1 MRKKLFMTAFF
12 NRKPEIKAALLVL
25 LGIALFIFGFSFLKR
40 SSIFEND
47 KVIHTVYDEVEGL
60 VVGAKVTIN
69 GLVIGNV
76 SEIDFLPGST
86 KIVVSMRIDED
97 LNFSSDSKA
106 VFYEAGLIGGKA
118 ISIDPVFN
126 SKNTIRSNDTIPSEV
141 KPGLTEL
148 INRQIA
154 PLQEKIE
161 SMLTSVDSL
170 FSGVS
175 NVLNYETQNNL
186 KNTLENLSQSVNN
199 INRSSER
206 LIDVIDENRSALN
219 LSFKNAAA
227 ATKNINKLSDSLAK
241 IDFTNTFSK
250 LSESLNNINN
260 ILTKVENGEGTL
272 GKFINNEDLYNN
284 LSRSSKELEELLSDL
299 KSNPSRYVQFSL
311 FGKKQKPYQPN
322 K

>member
-1 MRKKLFMTAFF
+1 MTTLF
-12 NRKPEIKAALLVL
+12 NRKPEIKTALLVI
-25 LGIALFIFGFSFLKR
+25 LGISLFIFGFSFLKR
-40 SSIFEND
+40 SSIFENN
-47 KVIHTVYDEVEGL
+47 KIVHTIYDEVEGL

-76 SEIDFLPGST
+76 SMIDFLPGST
-86 KIVVSMRIDED
+86 KILVSMRIDKD
-97 LNFSSDSKA
+97 LNFSPNSKA

-118 ISIDPVFN
+118 ISIEPVFD
-126 SKNTIRSNDTIPSEV
+126 SKNIIKSNDTIASDV

-199 INRSSER
+199 INMSSEA
-206 LIDVIDENRSALN
+206 LIEVIDENRSSLN
-219 LSFKNAAA
+219 ISFKNAAN
-227 ATKNINKLSDSLAK
+227 ATKNINELTDSLSK
-241 IDFTNTFSK
+241 IDFTNTFNK
-250 LSESLNNINN
+250 LSESLNNINT
-260 ILTKVENGEGTL
+260 ILSKVENGEGTL
-272 GKFINNEDLYNN
+272 GKFINSEELYQN
-284 LSRSSKELEELLSDL
+284 LSQSSKELEELLSDL
-299 KSNPSRYVQFSL
+299 KANPSRYVQFSL
-311 FGKKQKPYQPN
+311 FGKKQKPYQP
-322 K
+322 KK

>member
-1 MRKKLFMTAFF
+1 MTTLFK
-12 NRKPEIKAALLVL
+12 RKPEIKTALLVI
-25 LGIALFIFGFSFLKR
+25 LGISLFIFGFSFLKR
-40 SSIFEND
+40 SSIFENN
-47 KVIHTVYDEVEGL
+47 KIVHTIYDEVEGL

-76 SEIDFLPGST
+76 SMIDFLPGST
-86 KIVVSMRIDED
+86 KILVSMRIDKD
-97 LNFSSDSKA
+97 LNFSPNSKA

-118 ISIDPVFN
+118 ISIEPVFD
-126 SKNTIRSNDTIPSEV
+126 SKNIIKSNDTIASDV

-199 INRSSER
+199 INKSSES
-206 LIDVIDENRSALN
+206 LIEVIDENRSALN
-219 LSFKNAAA
+219 ISFKNAAN
-227 ATKNINKLSDSLAK
+227 ATKNINELTDSLSK
-241 IDFTNTFSK
+241 IDFTNTFNK
-250 LSESLNNINN
+250 LSESLNNINT
-260 ILTKVENGEGTL
+260 ILSKVENGEGTL
-272 GKFINNEDLYNN
+272 GKFINSEELYQN
-284 LSRSSKELEELLSDL
+284 LSQSSKELEELLSDL
-299 KSNPSRYVQFSL
+299 KANPSRYVQFSL
-311 FGKKQKPYQPN
+311 FGKKQKPYQP
-322 K
+322 KK

>member
-1 MRKKLFMTAFF
+1 MTTLFK
-12 NRKPEIKAALLVL
+12 RKPEIKTALLVI
-25 LGIALFIFGFSFLKR
+25 LGISLFIFGFSFLKR
-40 SSIFEND
+40 SSIFENN
-47 KVIHTVYDEVEGL
+47 KIVHTIYDEVEGL

-76 SEIDFLPGST
+76 SMIDFLPGST
-86 KIVVSMRIDED
+86 KIVVSMRIDKD
-97 LNFSSDSKA
+97 LNFSPNSKA

-118 ISIDPVFN
+118 ISIEPVFD
-126 SKNTIRSNDTIPSEV
+126 SKNIIKSNDTIASDV

-199 INRSSER
+199 INMSSEA
-206 LIDVIDENRSALN
+206 LIEVIDENRSALN
-219 LSFKNAAA
+219 MSFKNVANAS
-227 ATKNINKLSDSLAK
+227 KNINELTDSLSK
-241 IDFTNTFSK
+241 IDFTNTFNK
-250 LSESLNNINN
+250 LSESLNNINI
-260 ILTKVENGEGTL
+260 ILSKVENGEGTL
-272 GKFINNEDLYNN
+272 GKFINIEELYQN
-284 LSRSSKELEELLSDL
+284 LSQSSKELEELLSDL
-299 KSNPSRYVQFSL
+299 KANPSRYVQFSL
-311 FGKKQKPYQPN
+311 FGKKQKPYQP
-322 K
+322 KK

>member
-1 MRKKLFMTAFF
+1 MTTLFK
-12 NRKPEIKAALLVL
+12 RKPEIKTALLVI
-25 LGIALFIFGFSFLKR
+25 LGISLFIFGFSFLKR
-40 SSIFEND
+40 SSIFENN
-47 KVIHTVYDEVEGL
+47 KIVHTIYDEVEGL

-76 SEIDFLPGST
+76 SMIDFLPGST
-86 KIVVSMRIDED
+86 KILVSMRIDKD
-97 LNFSSDSKA
+97 LNFSPNSKA

-118 ISIDPVFN
+118 ISIEPVFD
-126 SKNTIRSNDTIPSEV
+126 SKNTIKNNDTIASDV

-199 INRSSER
+199 INMSSEA
-206 LIDVIDENRSALN
+206 LMEVIDENRSSLN
-219 LSFKNAAA
+219 ISFKNAAN
-227 ATKNINKLSDSLAK
+227 ATKNIDKLTDSLSK
-241 IDFTNTFSK
+241 IDFTNTFNK
-250 LSESLNNINN
+250 LSESLNNINT
-260 ILTKVENGEGTL
+260 ILSKVENGEGTL
-272 GKFINNEDLYNN
+272 GKFINSEELYQN
-284 LSRSSKELEELLSDL
+284 LSQSSKELEELLYDL
-299 KSNPSRYVQFSL
+299 KANPSRYVQFSL
-311 FGKKQKPYQPN
+311 FGKKQKSYQP
-322 K
+322 KK

>member
-1 MRKKLFMTAFF
+1 MTALF
-12 NRKPEIKAALLVL
+12 NRKPEIKVALLVF

-47 KVIHTVYDEVEGL
+47 KVVHTVYDEVEGL
-60 VVGAKVTIN
+60 VIGAKVTIN

-76 SEIDFLPGST
+76 SMIDFLPGST
-86 KIVVSMRIDED
+86 KIVVSMRIDKD
-97 LNFSSDSKA
+97 LSFSPDSKA

-118 ISIDPVFN
+118 ISIEPVFK
-126 SKNTIRSNDTIPSEV
+126 SKYIIQNNDTIPSAV

-175 NVLNYETQNNL
+175 NVLNYETQSNL

-199 INRSSER
+199 INKSSEK
-206 LIDVIDENRSALN
+206 LIEVIDENRSALN
-219 LSFKNAAA
+219 LSFKNTAA
-227 ATKNINKLSDSLAK
+227 ATKNINKLTDSLSK
-241 IDFTNTFSK
+241 IDFTNTFNK
-250 LSESLNNINN
+250 LSESLNNIND
-260 ILTKVENGEGTL
+260 ILSKVESGEGTL
-272 GKFINNEDLYNN
+272 GKFINNEELYNN
-284 LSRSSKELEELLSDL
+284 LSQSSKELEELLFDL
-299 KSNPSRYVQFSL
+299 KANPSRYVQFSL

>member
-1 MRKKLFMTAFF
+1 MTTLF
-12 NRKPEIKAALLVL
+12 NRKPEIKTALLVI
-25 LGIALFIFGFSFLKR
+25 LGISLFIFGFSFLKR
-40 SSIFEND
+40 SSIFENN
-47 KVIHTVYDEVEGL
+47 KIVHTIYDEVEGL

-76 SEIDFLPGST
+76 SMIDFLPGST
-86 KIVVSMRIDED
+86 KILVSMRIDKD
-97 LNFSSDSKA
+97 LNFSPNSKA

-118 ISIDPVFN
+118 ISIEPVFD
-126 SKNTIRSNDTIPSEV
+126 SKNIIKSNDTIASDV

-199 INRSSER
+199 INMSSEA
-206 LIDVIDENRSALN
+206 LMEVIDENRSSLN
-219 LSFKNAAA
+219 ISFKNAAN
-227 ATKNINKLSDSLAK
+227 ATKNINELTDSLSK
-241 IDFTNTFSK
+241 IDFTNTFNK
-250 LSESLNNINN
+250 LSESLNNINT
-260 ILTKVENGEGTL
+260 ILSKVENGEGTL
-272 GKFINNEDLYNN
+272 GKFINSEELYQN
-284 LSRSSKELEELLSDL
+284 LSQSSKELEELLSDL
-299 KSNPSRYVQFSL
+299 KANPSRYVQFSL
-311 FGKKQKPYQPN
+311 FGKKQKPYQP
-322 K
+322 KK